1 VAYDSTLSSTPACD
15 STLSSKIVA
24 GAMRMDV
31 SSTQAPLLIRV
42 ATENGEDST
51 LLIQHSQSSG
61 GGQGVE

>member
-1 VAYDSTLSSTPACD
+1 
-15 STLSSKIVA
+15 
-24 GAMRMDV
+24 MRMDV